1 MVTVLN
7 LFSANFIYVQFLKFD
22 VILLDNTNL
31 NGGWD
36 LRISEGIFVMS
47 ILDYSPL
54 ENNHDY
60 QLPTETEY

>member
-7 LFSANFIYVQFLKFD
+7 LFSVNFIYVQFSKLD
-22 VILLDNTNL
+22 VTLQDSTNL

-36 LRISEGIFVMS
+36 LRLSEGIFVTF

-54 ENNHDY
+54 ENDY
-60 QLPTETEY
+60 DSQLLTETEY